1 MQFLMSHFEG
11 ALLNDTR
18 KREEKIEWNN
28 KIGITKI
35 HWEMLTCFRILLL
48 VKQYIFKRG
57 STVVTFS
64 SCVGQN
70 EPYCHTSL
78 KQRKGANT
86 TQKPAY
92 EEKVKGAQKGG
103 YLPNMCGPK

>member
-1 MQFLMSHFEG
+1 MTQNFGEEKIQLLMSHFEG

-18 KREEKIEWNN
+18 KRENKINGII

-35 HWEMLTCFRILLL
+35 HWGILICFRNLLL
-48 VKQYIFKRG
+48 VKYYIFKGG

-78 KQRKGANT
+78 K
-86 TQKPAY
+86 
-92 EEKVKGAQKGG
+92 
-103 YLPNMCGPK
+103 